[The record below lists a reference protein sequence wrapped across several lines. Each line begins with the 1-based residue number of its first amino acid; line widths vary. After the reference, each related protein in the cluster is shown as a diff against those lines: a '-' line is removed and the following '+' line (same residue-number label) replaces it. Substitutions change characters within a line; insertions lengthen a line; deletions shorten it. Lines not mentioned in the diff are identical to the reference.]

1 MAAEESIGKVASL
14 CLRALLE
21 FIGWLGVLAW
31 RLASSLVAKIRTLLR
46 ERKDKAKTQNQ
57 RKGNQN
63 G

>member
-1 MAAEESIGKVASL
+1 MAAEETIGKVASL
-14 CLRALLE
+14 CVRALLE

-31 RLASSLVAKIRTLLR
+31 RLATALVAKIRTLLR
-46 ERKDKAKTQNQ
+46 ERKDKAKTQKE

>member
-14 CLRALLE
+14 CVRALLE

-46 ERKDKAKTQNQ
+46 ERKDKAKTKNQ
-57 RKGNQN
+57 RKGN
-63 G
+63 

>member
-14 CLRALLE
+14 CVRALFE

-57 RKGNQN
+57 RKGN
-63 G
+63 

>member
-14 CLRALLE
+14 CVRALLE

-46 ERKDKAKTQNQ
+46 EKKEKEKLKK
-57 RKGNQN
+57 KGNQN

>member
-1 MAAEESIGKVASL
+1 MAAEDSIGKVASL
-14 CLRALLE
+14 CVRALLE

-57 RKGNQN
+57 RKGNCN

>member
-14 CLRALLE
+14 CVRALLE

-31 RLASSLVAKIRTLLR
+31 RLASSLVAKIRILLR
-46 ERKDKAKTQNQ
+46 ERKEKEKLKK
-57 RKGNQN
+57 KGNHN

>member
-14 CLRALLE
+14 CVRALLE

-31 RLASSLVAKIRTLLR
+31 KLASSLVAKIRTLLR
-46 ERKDKAKTQNQ
+46 EKKEKEKLKK
-57 RKGNQN
+57 KGNQN

>member
-14 CLRALLE
+14 CVRALLE

-31 RLASSLVAKIRTLLR
+31 KLASSLVAKIQTLLR
-46 ERKDKAKTQNQ
+46 EKKEKEKLKK
-57 RKGNQN
+57 KGNQN

>member
-1 MAAEESIGKVASL
+1 MATEESIGKVASL
-14 CLRALLE
+14 CVRALLE

-46 ERKDKAKTQNQ
+46 ERKEKEKLKK
-57 RKGNQN
+57 KGKCN

>member
-14 CLRALLE
+14 CVRALLE

-31 RLASSLVAKIRTLLR
+31 RLASSLVAKIRILLR
-46 ERKDKAKTQNQ
+46 ERKEKEKLKK
-57 RKGNQN
+57 KGNQN

>member
-1 MAAEESIGKVASL
+1 MAAEDSIGKVASL
-14 CLRALLE
+14 CVRALLE

-46 ERKDKAKTQNQ
+46 ERKEKEKLKK
-57 RKGNQN
+57 KGNQN

>member
-14 CLRALLE
+14 CVRALLE
-21 FIGWLGVLAW
+21 FIGWLAVLAW

-46 ERKDKAKTQNQ
+46 ERKEKEKLKK
-57 RKGNQN
+57 KGNQN

>member
-1 MAAEESIGKVASL
+1 MAAEETIGKVASL
-14 CLRALLE
+14 CVRALLE
-21 FIGWLGVLAW
+21 FIGWMGVLAW

-57 RKGNQN
+57 RKGNHN

>member
-14 CLRALLE
+14 CVRALLE

-46 ERKDKAKTQNQ
+46 ERKEKAKLKK
-57 RKGNQN
+57 KGNQN

>member
-14 CLRALLE
+14 CARALLE

-57 RKGNQN
+57 RKGN
-63 G
+63 

>member
-14 CLRALLE
+14 CVRALLE
-21 FIGWLGVLAW
+21 FIGRLGVLAW

-57 RKGNQN
+57 RKGN
-63 G
+63 

>member
-14 CLRALLE
+14 CVRALLE

-31 RLASSLVAKIRTLLR
+31 RLASSLIAKIRTLLR

-57 RKGNQN
+57 RKGN
-63 G
+63 

>member
-14 CLRALLE
+14 CVRALLE

-31 RLASSLVAKIRTLLR
+31 RLASSLIAKIRTLLR
-46 ERKDKAKTQNQ
+46 ERKEKEKLKK
-57 RKGNQN
+57 KGNQN

>member
-14 CLRALLE
+14 CVRALLE

-46 ERKDKAKTQNQ
+46 ERKEKEKIKK
-57 RKGNQN
+57 KGNQN

>member
-14 CLRALLE
+14 CVRALLE

-46 ERKDKAKTQNQ
+46 ERKEKEKLKK
-57 RKGNQN
+57 KGNQN

>member
-14 CLRALLE
+14 CVRALLE

-31 RLASSLVAKIRTLLR
+31 RLASVLVAKIRTLLR
-46 ERKDKAKTQNQ
+46 ERKDKAKTQKE